1 MLGVWGETVKVR
13 CVVCGGVQAWI
24 FLFLLM
30 VMMGNFYPRVL
41 DDMLVHRSC
50 SWEVFVVVFLG
61 VGSAVGN
68 ALQYYM

>member
-1 MLGVWGETVKVR
+1 
-13 CVVCGGVQAWI
+13 
-24 FLFLLM
+24 M